1 MTRFVRLVRRHAPA
15 SRSLSLNPVLLLA
28 LVLIPALLLRPAPVG
43 AQEPAEEQGVQE
55 WAAQEIAA
63 QEEEANWLRYPAIS
77 PDGQTIVFTYRGD
90 LYRVPVAG
98 GEAQPLTTHTGHD
111 FMPVWS
117 RDGGWI
123 AFAGHRYGNFNVFV
137 IPAEG
142 GEARRLTWHSADEFP
157 YSFSADGSEVIFGAT
172 RLNAAEHRGYPTGH
186 QSELYSVPVD
196 GGRPIQLLTT
206 PAEGISVSGDGS
218 FLLYHDRKGGEDP
231 WRKYQR
237 SAITRDLWHYE
248 PETGAHRQL
257 TDDEWENRHP
267 VLVDDDDALVYLSE
281 ESGSFNVHRMER
293 ESDQR
298 SQLTRLEGAPV
309 RFLSAARD
317 GTLAFGHD
325 GRIHTLAPGEQEPRE
340 VPIRIRADRR
350 ANDEQ
355 VLSVTRGMNEMA
367 VSPDGREVAFVY
379 RGDVFVASVEEGT
392 TKRITTTA
400 AREVGVEF
408 SPDGDALIYASE
420 RDGRWGIYEATR
432 VRDEELYFFAS
443 TLVREEPIR
452 AGDGQYFQPR
462 YSPDGE
468 RIAFVEDINTLRV
481 LDRESGEVVT
491 LLTEDHIFSTGPGH
505 QFEWSPDGEWIVFT
519 HAVPGIAPRE
529 IGIVRSDGSGEVV
542 NLTRS
547 GFHDVSPS
555 WVMGGK
561 AVMWRSNRD
570 GRRALAKTGP
580 TEMDAYAMFFDGEAW
595 DRFQLSKEELALLQE
610 QEEEGEE
617 EEASADESR
626 EMDLEG
632 APDRRARLTIHSSS
646 MSDALLSEDGETLY
660 YLARFERGLNLWT
673 TTVRTRETR
682 MLVELNAGS
691 ASMTWDAEGE
701 HIFLLA
707 DGRISRVDPDSGNRH
722 TVSVDGEMITRASA
736 EREAMLDQVWRRTR
750 DTFYRSDFHGTDWE
764 AVREAYEPFL
774 PHIGNNHEFAEL
786 LSEMLGEL
794 NVSHSGARYNPS
806 DDGDDATASLG
817 IFYDQSER
825 SEGIRITEVMEGG
838 PLDRSDV
845 EVGPGAV
852 IEAIDGQE
860 LTADVDP
867 ARLLNRA
874 ADRNVLLRI
883 RQGEAV
889 EEVVVKPISLG
900 QERGLRY
907 RRWVERNRE
916 EVLEQSDGRLGY
928 VHIPGMNDAAYRTTF
943 EEVMGRHVNAE
954 GMVVDTRY
962 NTGGDL
968 VADLEMFFTG
978 RRFFDYTTD
987 TRSSGFE
994 PNFRWT
1000 RPSVTLAN
1008 EANYS
1013 DGHCFAFV
1021 YQQMEIGPLIGM
1033 PVPGT
1038 CTFGGGQGL
1047 LDGLRWGVP
1056 GRGVK
1061 DTETDRFLENWQTEP
1076 DIRVANDPGEEG
1088 SGRDAQLERAVQE
1101 LLRLV
1106 DGR

>member
-1 MTRFVRLVRRHAPA
+1 MA
-15 SRSLSLNPVLLLA
+15 VLLLLA
-28 LVLIPALLLRPAPVG
+28 VLMPNPGG
-43 AQEPAEEQGVQE
+43 AQEVADQHEARMGGAGQVDGDGVPGRQAPAAE
-55 WAAQEIAA
+55 WPRDEDAQ
-63 QEEEANWLRYPAIS
+63 WLRYPTIS
-77 PDGQTIVFTYRGD
+77 PDGRTLVFTYRGD
-90 LYRVPVAG
+90 LYRVPVEG

-117 RDGGWI
+117 PDGRWI
-123 AFAGHRYGNFNVFV
+123 AFAGHRHGNFNVFL

-142 GEARRLTWHSADEFP
+142 GEARRLTWHSADELP
-157 YSFSADGSEVIFGAT
+157 YSFSADGTEVILGAT

-196 GGRPIQLLTT
+196 GGRPVQLLTT
-206 PAEGISVSGDGS
+206 PAEGVSVSSDGS
-218 FLLYHDRKGGEDP
+218 FLLYHDRKGGEDA

-237 SAITRDLWHYE
+237 SAITRDLWQYVT
-248 PETGAHRQL
+248 ETGEHRQV

-267 VLVDDDDALVYLSE
+267 VLVDDDGALVYLSE
-281 ESGSFNVHRMER
+281 ESGTFNVHRMEL
-293 ESDQR
+293 ESGQR
-298 SQLTRLEGAPV
+298 SQLTRLDGAPV
-309 RFLSAARD
+309 RFLSAASD

-325 GRIHTLAPGEQEPRE
+325 GRIHTLAPGDEGPRE
-340 VPIRIRADRR
+340 VPVRIRADRR
-350 ANDEQ
+350 ANDER
-355 VLSVTRGMNEMA
+355 VISVSGGVNEMA

-432 VRDEELYFFAS
+432 MRDEEPYFFAS
-443 TLVREEPIR
+443 TLVREEPVR

-481 LDRESGEVVT
+481 LDRATGDVVT

-529 IGIVRSDGSGEVV
+529 IGIVRADGSDEVM

-547 GFHDVSPS
+547 GFHDIQPT
-555 WVMGGK
+555 WTMGGQ

-580 TEMDAYAMFFDGEAW
+580 TEMDAYAMFFDPEAW
-595 DRFQLSKEELALLQE
+595 DRFQLSKEELALLEE
-610 QEEEGEE
+610 QEEGED
-617 EEASADESR
+617 EEAAEGDDA

-632 APDRRARLTIHSSS
+632 ARDRRARLTIHSSS
-646 MSDALLSEDGETLY
+646 MSDALLSDDGETLY

-673 TTVRTRETR
+673 TQVRTRETR

-722 TVSVDGEMITRASA
+722 TVSIDGEMITRASA
-736 EREAMLDQVWRRTR
+736 EREAMFDQVWRRTR

-774 PHIGNNHEFAEL
+774 PHIDNNHEFAEL

-806 DDGDDATASLG
+806 DDGDDATALLG

-825 SEGIRITEVMEGG
+825 SDGIRITEVLEGG

-845 EVGPGAV
+845 ELEPGAV
-852 IEAIDGQE
+852 IDAIDGEE
-860 LTADVDP
+860 LTGEVDP

-874 ADRNVLLRI
+874 AGRNVLLRI

-900 QERGLRY
+900 AERQLRY

-916 EVLEQSDGRLGY
+916 EVLERSDGRLGY
-928 VHIPGMNDAAYRTTF
+928 VHIPGMNDAAYRSTF
-943 EEVMGRHVNAE
+943 EEVMGLHVGAE

-1021 YQQMEIGPLIGM
+1021 YKQMEIGPLIGM

-1076 DIRVANDPGEEG
+1076 DIRVPNDPAEEG
-1088 SGRDAQLERAVQE
+1088 AGRDAQLERAVEE